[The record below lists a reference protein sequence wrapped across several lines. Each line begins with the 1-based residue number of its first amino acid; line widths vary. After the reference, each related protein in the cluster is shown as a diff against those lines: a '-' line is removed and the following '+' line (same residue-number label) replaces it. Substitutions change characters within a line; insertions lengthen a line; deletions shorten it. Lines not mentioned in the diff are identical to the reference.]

1 MGLSFKPETDDMR
14 GSFNLCDKE
23 LLKRGAKI
31 NAYDPKATKE
41 AKNYYLKNIDVN
53 YFITNMMPLKILRL

>member
-1 MGLSFKPETDDMR
+1 MGINIKPETDDMR
-14 GSFNLCDKE
+14 EAPSIYVIKE

-41 AKNYYLKNIDVN
+41 AKNYYLKI
-53 YFITNMMPLKILRL
+53 